1 MKTPLIVTAVA
12 FAMAAGAAFLPTARA
27 ATPAEQGSGAA
38 REGLLTYDIDNVHS
52 TVMFRVKHLDVG
64 MAYGRFNKISGKI
77 TQSAG
82 NPKDSAIEI
91 SVEAGSVDTND
102 GKRDEHLRSPD
113 FLSAKEFPA
122 IGFKS
127 TKVEKKGEE
136 LVVSGDLTLHGVTKP
151 ITVNVNHSARAT
163 DPMGLDRVGF
173 EGRFE
178 INPKDFQI
186 SYMVE
191 NEGMLGPGIQMIV
204 SLEATRKP

>member
-12 FAMAAGAAFLPTARA
+12 LSLAAGAGLLPLARA
-27 ATPAEQGSGAA
+27 AAPTEPQAGAT
-38 REGLLTYDIDNVHS
+38 REGSLVYDIDNVHS

-64 MAYGRFNKISGKI
+64 MAYGRFNKVSGKI

-91 SVEAGSVDTND
+91 SVQADSVDSND
-102 GKRDEHLRSPD
+102 AKRDEHLRSPD
-113 FLSAKEFPA
+113 FLSAKEFPT

-127 TKVEKKGEE
+127 TKVEKRGEE

-151 ITVNVNHSARAT
+151 ITVNVNHSARTT

-186 SYMVE
+186 NYMVE